1 MASLTF
7 KPAQLKPAQSPRII
21 VVGNEKGGAGKSTIA
36 IHMATA
42 LMHAGAKVSVIDLD
56 LRQLSLAHF
65 FSNRRIWSAS
75 AGVTLPMP
83 TQWLVEEAGDL
94 LKMPAPDAVARF
106 EAAGSEAL
114 QGGADFLIVD
124 TPGADTALSR
134 AAHANADLIVT
145 PLNDSFVDFDM
156 LGQVDPVTLDLIKPS
171 LYSEVVWESR
181 KNKMTE
187 TRRSID
193 WLVLR
198 NRLATT
204 EARNRKRLD
213 ERIQALSRR
222 VGFRIGPGLRDRVIY
237 RELFPFGLTV
247 ADISPTVRPI
257 PVSLTHIAA
266 RQELR
271 SIMSA
276 LGLGAWTG
284 EVAPP
289 VDAAA

>member
-1 MASLTF
+1 MGTLTRGSLTPR
-7 KPAQLKPAQSPRII
+7 PAATPRVI

-36 IHMATA
+36 IHLATA
-42 LMHAGAKVSVIDLD
+42 LLHAGAKVATIDLD

-65 FSNRRIWSAS
+65 FEHRKTWSAS
-75 AGVTLPMP
+75 VKATLPMP
-83 TQWLVEEAGDL
+83 SQWLVDEAADL
-94 LKMPAPDAVARF
+94 LKMPAPDAVAAF

-114 QGGADFLIVD
+114 QGADFLIVD

-156 LGQVDPVTLDLIKPS
+156 LGEVDPVTLDLIKPS

-181 KNKMTE
+181 KAKMTE

-222 VGFRIGPGLRDRVIY
+222 VGFRTGPGLRDRVIY

-247 ADISPTVRPI
+247 ADLSASVRPV
-257 PVSLTHIAA
+257 PVSLTHVAA
-266 RQELR
+266 RSELR
-271 SIMSA
+271 AIMSA
-276 LGLGAWTG
+276 LGLGAYVG
-284 EVAPP
+284 DAPSKI
-289 VDAAA
+289 DAAA